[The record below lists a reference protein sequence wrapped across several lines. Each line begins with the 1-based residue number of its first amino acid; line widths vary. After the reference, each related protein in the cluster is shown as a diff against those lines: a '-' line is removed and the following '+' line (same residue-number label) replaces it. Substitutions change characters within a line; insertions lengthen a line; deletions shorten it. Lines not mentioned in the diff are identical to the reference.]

1 MHGAVL
7 LARRLRAGG
16 HAVRVLVEPGGAEA
30 FVVRHGNF
38 VEREEAEARREE
50 LARAGLVARVVQAR

>member
-1 MHGAVL
+1 V
-7 LARRLRAGG
+7 RAAG
-16 HAVRVLVEPGGAEA
+16 HPVRVRVQRGEAES

-50 LARAGLVARVVQAR
+50 LALAGFTAGVVQAK